1 MKATK
6 ATKAAKAKKWTAIA
20 LIATLTIAAILP
32 HLRFTAAAQPGEV
45 TDPLVTRRYVDER
58 IDDVWNEI
66 QTLRAENALLRAMV
80 ESGGLPG
87 VPFDVQALT
96 ALITADVLAV
106 VHGGASGTGLPGG
119 GVERSLEFVTLNPSN
134 GQILTIEN
142 GTEVILRTGTAVV
155 VAGPNGLV
163 DMTQGRDIA
172 NGQAVSRNHLLI
184 APRTD
189 GRGLRFTSD
198 SNWVMVRGA
207 FTLN

>member
-1 MKATK
+1 MK
-6 ATKAAKAKKWTAIA
+6 KAKKALSILLVAI
-20 LIATLTIAAILP
+20 LTCAAILP
-32 HLRFTAAAQPGEV
+32 HLRFTATAQPGEAH
-45 TDPLVTRRYVDER
+45 DPLVTRRYVDER

-66 QTLRAENALLRAMV
+66 QAMRADIALLRSMV

-96 ALITADVLAV
+96 ALIRADVLATIQA
-106 VHGGASGTGLPGG
+106 GGA
-119 GVERSLEFVTLNPSN
+119 GVPDGERSLEFVTLNPSY

-172 NGQAVSRNHLLI
+172 NGVAVSRNHLLI

-189 GRGLRFTSD
+189 GRGLRFTSE